1 MENKKYLESLKEWVE
16 RNKTTIVIGTIT
28 MVAGAVSVFLIN
40 KKAMELDEENEKIV
54 DAFREA
60 LEWDGETGDRYII
73 DTETM
78 KKLPPGMYDVFD
90 SYENERV
97 DFVVE

>member
-16 RNKTTIVIGTIT
+16 RNKTTIVIGTIA
-28 MVAGAVSVFLIN
+28 MVTGAVSVFLIN
-40 KKAMELDEENEKIV
+40 KKAMELDGEVEKIV
-54 DAFREA
+54 DAFREP
-60 LEWDGETGDRYII
+60 LEWDGETGDRYTI

-78 KKLPPGMYDVFD
+78 KKLPQGTYDVFD